1 MRKYKFKV
9 VDKNDGSCVVHPR
22 SPFYTRYIKET
33 NVLAP
38 RDSLGVMVFH
48 TKEAAED
55 FMDMHNQE
63 YCDLYH
69 RAKHWK
75 IKRVLPIG
83 RGKTPQV
90 ISGNGL
96 TREIKR
102 LINLI
107 KRKTDLE
114 QLWFEF
120 RLPVE
125 NTICY
130 PGVYVVD

>member
-9 VDKNDGSCVVHPR
+9 VDKNDGSCVVHPK
-22 SPFYTRYIKET
+22 SPFYKTYPKDT
-33 NVLAP
+33 NVIALP
-38 RDSLGVMVFH
+38 DSLGVMVFH

-63 YCDLYH
+63 YCDLYN

-83 RGKTPQV
+83 RGKTPRV
-90 ISGNGL
+90 ISGTGT
-96 TREIKR
+96 TREIKQ
-102 LINLI
+102 LINMI
-107 KRKTDLE
+107 KRNTDMDM
-114 QLWFEF
+114 LWFNF
-120 RLPVE
+120 RLPIKD
-125 NTICY
+125 TICY